1 MGPVTR
7 DPSLPEDKPAEVL
20 GVLGDHVG
28 AIPTLEK
35 QACLCLLLEA
45 EYSFIPGLRGQKGV
59 QGTAHLFLIW
69 ACSWQTSR

>member
-1 MGPVTR
+1 MTHHCQR
-7 DPSLPEDKPAEVL
+7 INLQRSF

-35 QACLCLLLEA
+35 QACLCLLLGLNTA
-45 EYSFIPGLRGQKGV
+45 YSRARGQKGV